1 MKSTRTAL
9 NLTVYVALAASL
21 PATLCRAADSVTTT
35 TWLKLS
41 PATSPSARSG
51 PGMAY
56 DPAQKLIV
64 LFGGAAIGHNPDY
77 LNDTWTFNGTTWA
90 QLALAASPPPRQQ
103 PGMAYDYAAKQIVL
117 FGGIGRGS
125 TALRDTWTWNGT
137 TWAKRQ
143 PANSPTSFPATQL
156 FIGPKNGHADLF
168 TLTSAGLPQTWQW
181 NGSDWVLLSPAN
193 SPPARAE
200 AAATLDNATGQAIL
214 YGGVTISNQPLTDTW
229 AWDGANWPQLSPSTN
244 PGPVED
250 AGALY
255 DTQLKGIVMFAGEE
269 TGLTWGWIG
278 SNWVQLA
285 AAKSPPVFFDWG
297 IAPNP
302 ANGLPV
308 IFGGAGG
315 ANSPTD
321 GTWEFVAKQ

>member
-21 PATLCRAADSVTTT
+21 PATLCRAADSATAT

-64 LFGGAAIGHNPDY
+64 LFGGIAIGHNPEY
-77 LNDTWTFNGTTWA
+77 LNDTWTFNGSTWS
-90 QLALAASPPPRQQ
+90 QLDPTASPPPRQL
-103 PGMAYDYAAKQIVL
+103 PGMAYDYAAKQVVL

-125 TALRDTWTWNGT
+125 TALLDTWTWNGT

-156 FIGPKNGHADLF
+156 FIDPKNGHADLF

-200 AAATLDNATGQAIL
+200 AAATLDNATGEAIL
-214 YGGVTISNQPLTDTW
+214 YGGVTFSNQPLTDTW
-229 AWDGANWPQLSPSTN
+229 AWDGATWTQLSPSTN
-244 PGPVED
+244 PGT
-250 AGALY
+250 ATLFAALY
-255 DTQLKGIVMFAGEE
+255 DTQLKGVVMLAGED
-269 TGLTWGWIG
+269 TGLTWEWTG
-278 SNWVQLA
+278 SDWVQLA
-285 AAKSPPVFFDWG
+285 TAKSPPVVLDWG

-302 ANGLPV
+302 INGLPV
-308 IFGGAGG
+308 IFGGDAPG
-315 ANSPTD
+315 NFPTD
-321 GTWEFVAKQ
+321 GTWEFVVTQ

>member
-1 MKSTRTAL
+1 M
-9 NLTVYVALAASL
+9 
-21 PATLCRAADSVTTT
+21 
-35 TWLKLS
+35 
-41 PATSPSARSG
+41 
-51 PGMAY
+51 
-56 DPAQKLIV
+56 
-64 LFGGAAIGHNPDY
+64 
-77 LNDTWTFNGTTWA
+77 
-90 QLALAASPPPRQQ
+90 
-103 PGMAYDYAAKQIVL
+103 
-117 FGGIGRGS
+117 
-125 TALRDTWTWNGT
+125 
-137 TWAKRQ
+137 
-143 PANSPTSFPATQL
+143 
-156 FIGPKNGHADLF
+156 
-168 TLTSAGLPQTWQW
+168 
-181 NGSDWVLLSPAN
+181 
-193 SPPARAE
+193 
-200 AAATLDNATGQAIL
+200 
-214 YGGVTISNQPLTDTW
+214 
-229 AWDGANWPQLSPSTN
+229 
-244 PGPVED
+244 ED